1 MLSMDNF
8 HCKYESNG
16 SNGGISDIMKQ
27 IKVHLTAT
35 TSLLTNFRTRRSNYK
50 RFINYSSRQ
59 WIFTSHVYICR
70 AFALLFLKRQ
80 SNCRNIIAIKTMA
93 NHGNS
98 SNNMRN
104 CGQEPERLSGNVFL
118 LQVQYLSRP
127 LCIKIVRFKPFRNL
141 FKYVEMF
148 WKASLNKVWTSST
161 AFWRS
166 HPCQTIVAIIAAKKG
181 LLRQTLWI

>member
-1 MLSMDNF
+1 MDNF

-98 SNNMRN
+98 SIIWEMEDKN
-104 CGQEPERLSGNVFL
+104 PKLSSNACFAASR
-118 LQVQYLSRP
+118 QVQFLSRP

-181 LLRQTLWI
+181 LLRQTLWM